1 MLPFITCDPLRLGP
15 LSLSPWGLLTA
26 IGFFLWD
33 IVTTRHARR
42 LGYDHREMRALQ
54 LWGIFVGVYGAH
66 ILDTL
71 FYAPGEIVRRP
82 WALLIF
88 WENLSSMGGVLGCV
102 LGGVIWKFYRFRI
115 ENGRPELTRR
125 PVPLPLLPMADI
137 IVSALPVGFGFGRA
151 GCAIVHDHPGIQ
163 APASELFAVAFPRFP
178 GEGLVASYGPIHV
191 AYGSDPRFDLGLIEC
206 VFLAVLALGVGWT
219 WLQPKRPAMGMYT
232 AVLCLV
238 YSPVRFALDFLRI
251 GADDGSGDRRLGAL
265 TFAQW
270 TCLGMFGFGF
280 YMLGHA
286 RRLARAGGDPAAAV
300 KTAPKAAESPV
311 EPGAEL

>member
-1 MLPFITCDPLRLGP
+1 MLPFVTCDPLRLGP

-33 IVTTRHARR
+33 VVTTRHARR

-54 LWGIFVGVYGAH
+54 LWGIFVGTYGAH
-66 ILDTL
+66 IFDTL
-71 FYAPGEIVRRP
+71 FTNPGDILRRP
-82 WALLIF
+82 WGLLLF

-102 LGGVIWKFYRFRI
+102 LGGVIWKHYRLRL
-115 ENGRPELTRR
+115 EDGRPAFTRR

-137 IVSALPVGFGFGRA
+137 IVSALPLGFAFGRA
-151 GCAIVHDHPGIQ
+151 GCAIVHDHPGIA
-163 APASELFAVAFPRFP
+163 APPSELFAVAFPAFP

-191 AYGSDPRFDLGLIEC
+191 SHGSAPRFDLGLIEC
-206 VFLAVLALGVGWT
+206 LFLSVLALAVAWT
-219 WLQPKRPAMGMYT
+219 WIQPRRPAMGMYT

-238 YSPVRFALDFLRI
+238 YSPVRFALDFLRL
-251 GADDGSGDRRLGAL
+251 GAAESGDARLLAL

-270 TCLGMFGFGF
+270 TCLGMFGFGV

-286 RRLARAGGDPAAAV
+286 RKLARTGGDPAAALRTLE
-300 KTAPKAAESPV
+300 KAPESPV